1 VNRCHECESWNNG
14 VGTRQ
19 CKQCAKYRQFQL
31 NNTKRNDVPINIV
44 PQAILESIAQETDDQ
59 VTKVIKAVRQLPP
72 QLAAIISMLYFA
84 NLTQEQ
90 VASLLKI
97 SRISVTRKNFLSLE
111 IIKKSIFG

>member
-1 VNRCHECESWNNG
+1 MNRCHECESWNNG
-14 VGTRQ
+14 LGTRH
-19 CKQCAKYRQFQL
+19 CKQCATYKKFQL
-31 NNTKRNDVPINIV
+31 SSTKRNDVPINVV
-44 PQAILESIAQETDDQ
+44 PQAILESIAQETEDH

-72 QLAAIISMLYFA
+72 QLAAITSMLYFA